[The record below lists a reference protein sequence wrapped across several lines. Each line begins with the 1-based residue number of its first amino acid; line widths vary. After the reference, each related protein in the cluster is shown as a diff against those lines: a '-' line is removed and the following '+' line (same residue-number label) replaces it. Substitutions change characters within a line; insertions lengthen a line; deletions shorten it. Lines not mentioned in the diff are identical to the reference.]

1 LIKDSIKKI
10 MSKNGNIQSKI
21 DSMIKEINSNDDG
34 SLLEDYNEVKILLHY
49 NHCVDIFEFLNLYS
63 KIQLN
68 EILVKIAD
76 IYNML

>member
-1 LIKDSIKKI
+1 MKDSIKKI
-10 MSKNGNIQSKI
+10 MSKNENIQSKI
-21 DSMIKEINSNDDG
+21 DSMIKKINSNDDKG
-34 SLLEDYNEVKILLHY
+34 DYNEVKILLYY